1 MKAMIRC
8 LSFLTL
14 LLLLVGCQSQESEG
28 KEKVQLFLDWTP
40 NTNHTGIYVAKE
52 KGFFEEEGLD
62 VEIMLPGEVSTEQII
77 GSGKG
82 QFGIS
87 FQSQVTQ
94 ARSENLPI
102 VSIAAIIQK
111 DTSGYYTPKSKGIET
126 PKDFEGRVYGAY
138 GSELEKASLQAVM
151 NKEGGDASKINMVQ
165 VGNTDYFIA
174 MERDIDFVSI
184 FYAWTGIEGE
194 LRGADMNFIQ
204 PADFAPELDTYSPLI
219 ITSDDMIENDPETVQ
234 AFINA
239 VYKGYEFAINN
250 PEEAADIL
258 IEAEPDL
265 NPELVQRSQEWLSPR
280 YKEGAEAW
288 GVQEASR
295 WERYANFMIENKI
308 IESVDIQKA
317 FNNEFIEKA
326 MK

>member
-1 MKAMIRC
+1 MRIVLKYLAL
-8 LSFLTL
+8 LSLVFLLT
-14 LLLLVGCQSQESEG
+14 GCQTKEG
-28 KEKVQLFLDWTP
+28 NEKVQLFLDWTP

-52 KGFFEEEGLD
+52 KGFFEEVGLD
-62 VEIMLPGEVSTEQII
+62 VEIMLPGEVCAEQIV

-87 FQSQVTQ
+87 FQNQVTQ
-94 ARSENLPI
+94 ARSEDLPI

-111 DTSGYYTPKSKGIET
+111 NTGGYYTPKAKGIKT
-126 PKDFEGRVYGAY
+126 PKDFEGHKYGAY

-151 NKEGGDASKINMVQ
+151 NKEGGDASKIETVQ
-165 VGNTDYFIA
+165 VGNTDYFVA
-174 MERDIDFVSI
+174 LERDIDFVSI

-194 LRGADMNFIQ
+194 IRDADMHFIKTT
-204 PADFAPELDTYSPLI
+204 DFAPELDTYSPLI
-219 ITSDDMIENDPETVQ
+219 ITNDKMIEDNPDTVQ

-239 VYKGYEFAINN
+239 VYKGYEFAIDN
-250 PEEAADIL
+250 PQKSADIL
-258 IEAEPDL
+258 IAAEPDL
-265 NPELVQRSQEWLSPR
+265 QPELVRRSQEWLSPH

-295 WERYANFMIENKI
+295 WENFAEFMVKHQI
-308 IESVDIQKA
+308 IGEVDIQQA
-317 FNNEFIEKA
+317 FTNEFIANA